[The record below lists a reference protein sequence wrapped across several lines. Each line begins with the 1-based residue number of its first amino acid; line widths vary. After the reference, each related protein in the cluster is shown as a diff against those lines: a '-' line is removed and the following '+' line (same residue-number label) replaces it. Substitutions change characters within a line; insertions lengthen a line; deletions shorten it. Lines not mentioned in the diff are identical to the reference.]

1 MKQKPIELERKIA
14 HDPVLLRD
22 WFSRFY
28 ALREE
33 FGVAK
38 EDIWNYD
45 ETGFR
50 IGVGRTQWI
59 ITASTSKRSYL
70 ATDGTR
76 TLITSVEAVS
86 AGGAVIEEMLI
97 LPAKVHLE
105 RWYEDLGD
113 DVLVGV
119 SDSGYRGSNLL

>member
-14 HDPVLLRD
+14 YDPVLLRD

-70 ATDGTR
+70 ATNGTR
-76 TLITSVEAVS
+76 TLITSMEAVS
-86 AGGAVIEEMLI
+86 AEGAVIEEMLI
-97 LPAKVHLE
+97 LLAKVHLE
-105 RWYEDLGD
+105 R
-113 DVLVGV
+113 
-119 SDSGYRGSNLL
+119 